1 MRRSLLVAVQAL
13 ACLVMPRPAY
23 TAFSRCLV
31 FAGTADAL
39 GKSNAV
45 DESQKS
51 LRSAIDKWKADNGIT
66 GPVSETAEKPQPRP
80 YWRGEVDPR
89 LLLPPDVVT
98 DASYTLLLEGHSVTW
113 FARPAPGS
121 AGDACLNRSPRSV
134 PSSSS

>member
-1 MRRSLLVAVQAL
+1 MVSPAVRTGGLECVEALLVAVQAWPVWS
-13 ACLVMPRPAY
+13 CH

-80 YWRGEVDPR
+80 CCRSEVDPR

-98 DASYTLLLEGHSVTW
+98 DRILYALLEGHSVTGGLHDRRQDLLVTH
-113 FARPAPGS
+113 A
-121 AGDACLNRSPRSV
+121 
-134 PSSSS
+134 